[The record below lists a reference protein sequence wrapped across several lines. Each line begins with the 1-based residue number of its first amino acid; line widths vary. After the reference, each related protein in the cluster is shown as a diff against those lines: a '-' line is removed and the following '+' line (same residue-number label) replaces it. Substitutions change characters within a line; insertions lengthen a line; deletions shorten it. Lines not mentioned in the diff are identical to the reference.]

1 VNYFI
6 GRASRREPRFPLKFL
21 LQVI

>member
-6 GRASRREPRFPLKFL
+6 GRAFRREPCFPLKFL
-21 LQVI
+21 LQVT